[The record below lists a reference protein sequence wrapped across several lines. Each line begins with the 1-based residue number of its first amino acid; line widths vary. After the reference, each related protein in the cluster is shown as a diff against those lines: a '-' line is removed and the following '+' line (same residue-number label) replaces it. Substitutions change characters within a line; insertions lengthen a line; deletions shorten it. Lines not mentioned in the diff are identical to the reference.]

1 VRRPAYR
8 KGPPESQAGGVG
20 LGRRPAEAVAAQH
33 HAEAQSLTQGVGTA
47 GGVEAQSASL
57 LPGLDDLGLM
67 ELLGQILY
75 ILQLFWAKI

>member
-1 VRRPAYR
+1 MRRPAYR

-33 HAEAQSLTQGVGTA
+33 HAEAQSLTQGVGT